1 MSVEETIVEIKKEL
15 RANMNGVASARMRE
29 AGLNYHVNFGID
41 LPRLQEIARQF
52 TPSHELAQQLW
63 HENVRESK
71 ILAGLLMPVERFWS
85 DVADIWVEQ
94 MPNAEIAQLTVMN
107 LFSRLPYAS
116 DKAFEWMGHSD
127 EMFQLC
133 GFLLI
138 TRLLMQGAVLTERS
152 RNEVLD
158 QANSLQ
164 ESPNLHLRKAVL
176 NAIARIDQT
185 KDDLAKRENR

>member
-71 ILAGLLMPVERFWS
+71 ILAGLLMPVERFWP

-94 MPNAEIAQLTVMN
+94 IPNAEIAQLTVMN

-116 DKAFEWMGHSD
+116 DKAFEWMAHSD

>member
-63 HENVRESK
+63 HENVCESK
-71 ILAGLLMPVERFWS
+71 ILAGLLMPVERFWP

-94 MPNAEIAQLTVMN
+94 IPNAEIAQLTVMN

-116 DKAFEWMGHSD
+116 DKAFEWMVHSD